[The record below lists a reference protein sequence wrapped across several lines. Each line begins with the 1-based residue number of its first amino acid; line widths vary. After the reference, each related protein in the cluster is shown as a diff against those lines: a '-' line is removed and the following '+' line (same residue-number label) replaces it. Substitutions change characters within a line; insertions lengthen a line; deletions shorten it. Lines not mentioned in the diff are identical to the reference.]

1 MVPPNSTTPS
11 LVQSPLMRMPSCK
24 TERRRSAGALS
35 GSGAV
40 YGFGG
45 SDFDLENMCGAAF
58 IVGFDQLGR
67 KNGSGQAL

>member
-1 MVPPNSTTPS
+1 
-11 LVQSPLMRMPSCK
+11 MPSCK
-24 TERRRSAGALS
+24 TERRGSAGALS

-58 IVGFDQLGR
+58 IVDFDQMDQKDG
-67 KNGSGQAL
+67 NGQDL